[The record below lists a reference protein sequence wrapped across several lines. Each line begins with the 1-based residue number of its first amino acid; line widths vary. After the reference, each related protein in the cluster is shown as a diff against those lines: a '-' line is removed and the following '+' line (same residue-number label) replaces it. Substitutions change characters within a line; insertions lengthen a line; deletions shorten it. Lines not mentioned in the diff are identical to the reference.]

1 MVLPDKLANL
11 TIHWVS
17 PFFCISQFSENCS
30 KYMWRIS
37 LSIVSVLVTIRAS
50 TSLVSCFDSEHK
62 RSTHTTLLCLK
73 TFYKL
78 LVIYWLVKYAQCEN
92 QLALNVAKLY
102 LNILTFDCLILM
114 SDTDTFMIF
123 SQVWRLYQ
131 LNEKKMTVNII
142 CFSIICCDTF
152 VDIAKTDLIVY

>member
-1 MVLPDKLANL
+1 MVLPDKLANV

-37 LSIVSVLVTIRAS
+37 LSIFSVLVTIRAS
-50 TSLVSCFDSEHK
+50 TSLVSCLDSEHK

-73 TFYKL
+73 T
-78 LVIYWLVKYAQCEN
+78 CEN
-92 QLALNVAKLY
+92 QLAMNVAKLY
-102 LNILTFDCLILM
+102 LNILTFNCLILM
-114 SDTDTFMIF
+114 SDTDTFRIF

-152 VDIAKTDLIVY
+152 VDIAKTDLTVY